1 MLHYYYK
8 TLENQQWMQEGPL
21 GPYIND
27 YAVFLHQQLYSWQ
40 SIRNRIRTIAD
51 WSRWLL
57 KHGLAV
63 RHLNPILVRK
73 YLQDRYKKYRPANLD
88 GPALNRFLARLYELG
103 IVQQPVVPK
112 KHLSGRER
120 ELAAF
125 GDYILHERGLSA
137 SSAKNHRH
145 HIRRFLKDHFCDG
158 PIRYSRLRAKDIT
171 SHVQRQAT
179 QLCPSMKTAFLSAM
193 RSFLRYLRHQDRIK
207 MDLAA
212 CVPAMANWKLSTLP
226 KYIEA
231 SQVQKFLDSCDRST
245 SKGRRSYAIL
255 LLLARLGLRA
265 GEVVRLQLEDIDWDA
280 GGITIHGKGQHI
292 ERLPLPHDV
301 GQAIAVYL
309 KKDRPACQS
318 RSVFV
323 RRIPPYKGF
332 HGSNVISILVHRELK
347 RAGIQAPR
355 MGAHLL
361 RHSLATTMLRR
372 GASLPEIGR
381 ILRHHRIDA
390 TAAYAKVDLVALR
403 RLARPWPGGVQ

>member
-27 YAVFLHQQLYSWQ
+27 YAVFLHQQSYSWQ

-57 KHGLAV
+57 EHGLGV
-63 RHLNPILVRK
+63 QNLNPVLVKK
-73 YLQDRYKKYRPANLD
+73 YLRDRYKRYRPVCMD
-88 GPALNRFLARLYELG
+88 GPALNRFLARLYDLG
-103 IVQQPVVPK
+103 IVQRPVVPK
-112 KHLSGRER
+112 KRLSGCER
-120 ELAAF
+120 ELAVF

-137 SSAKNHRH
+137 SSAKNHRQ
-145 HIRRFLKDHFCDG
+145 HIRRFLKDRFDG
-158 PIRYSRLRAKDIT
+158 PIYYSKLRAKDIT

-179 QLCPSMKTAFLSAM
+179 QLCPSTKTVFLSAM
-193 RSFLRYLRHQDRIK
+193 RSFLRYLRHQGRIR

-212 CVPAMANWKLSTLP
+212 CVPAMANWKRSTLP

-231 SQVQKFLDSCDRST
+231 SQVQQLLDSCDRTT

-301 GQAIAVYL
+301 GQAIAAYL

-318 RSVFV
+318 RSLFI
-323 RRIPPYKGF
+323 RRIPPYRGLHSACF
-332 HGSNVISILVHRELK
+332 ISTLVHRALK
-347 RAGIQAPR
+347 KAGIQAPH

-381 ILRHHRIDA
+381 ILRHQCIDT
-390 TAAYAKVDLVALR
+390 TAGYAKVELIALR
-403 RLARPWPGGVQ
+403 RLARPWPGGIQ